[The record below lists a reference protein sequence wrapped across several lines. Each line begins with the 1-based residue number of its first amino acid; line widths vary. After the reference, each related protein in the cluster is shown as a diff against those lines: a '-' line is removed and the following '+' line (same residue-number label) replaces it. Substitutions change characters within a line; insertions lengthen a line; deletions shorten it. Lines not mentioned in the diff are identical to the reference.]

1 MKLNAPHKI
10 MFLLSFIVIAVAA
23 VSHYHRIEFVS
34 GHTFGFLVIGY
45 ALLALACLIP
55 GKR

>member
-1 MKLNAPHKI
+1 